1 MSRKHVREILG
12 IQVLWEHNVKFTKA
26 YWTFVL
32 DKGNNE
38 NVRIF
43 FVYSHINFMLLVV
56 VLVSYLPFS
65 MFMVIRKL
73 KRDLEH

>member
-1 MSRKHVREILG
+1 
-12 IQVLWEHNVKFTKA
+12 
-26 YWTFVL
+26 
-32 DKGNNE
+32 
-38 NVRIF
+38 
-43 FVYSHINFMLLVV
+43 VYSHINFMLLVV